1 MSDTSVANELRGLV
15 DNATQQRRSYAGN
28 TSEHTT
34 TTRETKPL
42 ENNQTSSQNQAPT
55 VSQQPEDVL
64 VVNRNND
71 ERAVNI
77 EEMTEE
83 QRREDE
89 LLHMQLP
96 TENKPQTPKNTI
108 PVTLKTI
115 LTTQTK
121 AIPKIKV

>member
-28 TSEHTT
+28 TSELTT

-42 ENNQTSSQNQAPT
+42 ENNQTSSQNQEPT

-83 QRREDE
+83 EYKEHE
-89 LLHMQLP
+89 LIHTVLP
-96 TENKPQTPKNTI
+96 TEKKTEPVKKHNTGNVKNNFNE
-108 PVTLKTI
+108 PDKGDPE
-115 LTTQTK
+115 K
-121 AIPKIKV
+121 

>member
-1 MSDTSVANELRGLV
+1 MPETL
-15 DNATQQRRSYAGN
+15 
-28 TSEHTT
+28 HTT

-96 TENKPQTPKNTI
+96 TENKPQ
-108 PVTLKTI
+108 KT
-115 LTTQTK
+115 QYR
-121 AIPKIKV
+121 